1 MASLTDEQLQYFID
15 RDPLNLLCARPN
27 VIHEGQKLYE
37 GYNMNTGFNIICWTV
52 TDIQSGEIHLR
63 RSICGCPLNEAR
75 DIKQIGGTIF
85 NNVDDCIERFK

>member
-27 VIHEGQKLYE
+27 VIHEGQTD
-37 GYNMNTGFNIICWTV
+37 MNTGFNIICWTV
-52 TDIQSGEIHLR
+52 TGIEPGRVHLR